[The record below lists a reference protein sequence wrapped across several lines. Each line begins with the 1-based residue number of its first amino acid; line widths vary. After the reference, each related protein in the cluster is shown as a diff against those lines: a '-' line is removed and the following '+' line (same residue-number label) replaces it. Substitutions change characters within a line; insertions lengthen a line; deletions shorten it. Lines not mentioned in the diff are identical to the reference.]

1 MLQFF
6 KNANYDF
13 IGKVRICLIISGA
26 VILAGLLAAFIR
38 GGWNLGVDF
47 KGGTLVQIE
56 FVNPVQIAQLRQAL
70 DGLGMGGA
78 EVQNIGTD
86 REVIIRV
93 EKGTGAN
100 IGERIQIELKNT
112 FPVKEIKREEMV
124 GPKIGA
130 ELKDKAL
137 LAVLYSM
144 VGLMVYI
151 AWRFSPFGLRAL
163 GLGAG
168 VIVVLQV
175 LLLLPI
181 PKLYINVVV
190 FIGFMYL
197 CWRLNMTF
205 AVAAILALVHDVL
218 VTMGFFAFL
227 DKEITL
233 TVLAAL
239 LTLVGYSLNDTIVIF
254 DRIRENLRTM
264 RGVSYAQLVNT
275 SINQTLS
282 RTIITSLTTFIV
294 VVGLYFFGG
303 AVIHDFAFAM
313 FVGVITG
320 SYSTIYIAAPI
331 LINMQDMI
339 ERQKKAATMKRM
351 GR

>member
-6 KNANYDF
+6 KNADYDF
-13 IGKVRICLIISGA
+13 IGKVKICLLISGA
-26 VILAGLLAAFIR
+26 VILAGLLTAVIR

-47 KGGTLVQIE
+47 KGGTLIQIE
-56 FVNPVQIAQLRQAL
+56 FVNPVQLAGLREAL
-70 DGLGMGGA
+70 TGMGLAGA

-93 EKGTGAN
+93 EKGSGA
-100 IGERIQIELKNT
+100 GLGDRIQTELKDA
-112 FPVKEIKREEMV
+112 FPVREIKREEMV

-130 ELKDKAL
+130 ELKDKSL
-137 LAVLYSM
+137 LAVIYCM
-144 VGLMVYI
+144 VGLMIYI
-151 AWRFSPFGLRAL
+151 AWRFSPYGPRAL
-163 GLGAG
+163 ALGAG
-168 VIVVLQV
+168 IIAVLQI

-181 PKLYINVVV
+181 PKIYIIVVV
-190 FIGFMYL
+190 FIGFMYV
-197 CWRLNMTF
+197 CWYFNMTF
-205 AVAAILALVHDVL
+205 ATAAILALVHDVL
-218 VTMGFFAFL
+218 VTMAFFAFL

-239 LTLVGYSLNDTIVIF
+239 LTLIGYSLNDTIVIF

-264 RGVSYAQLVNT
+264 RGVPYAQLINK

-282 RTIITSLTTFIV
+282 RTIITSLTTFVV

-303 AVIHDFAFAM
+303 EVIHDFAFAM

-320 SYSTIYIAAPI
+320 SYSTIYIATPI
-331 LINMQDMI
+331 LINMQDLI
-339 ERQKKAATMKRM
+339 ERKKKAAVLKRI
-351 GR
+351 G